1 MNSQVKNWLLVLLTA
16 LIFLGTLALYE
27 QWISAKA
34 ALLFIFIMVLLF
46 TIVLFTK
53 INNGLLTIIAICIS
67 LSLSSCTGMFNA
79 NTHIIC
85 PCVVNDIEKIN
96 GNNNPFNYSTPN
108 QRITIILLDNSDK
121 SISFYTTKSYQ
132 LGDTIK

>member
-67 LSLSSCTGMFNA
+67 LSLSSCTWKDY
-79 NTHIIC
+79 TEPSVLC
-85 PCVVNDIEKIN
+85 PCVVVGIVK
-96 GNNNPFNYSTPN
+96 
-108 QRITIILLDNSDK
+108 QKDNSDYNGKVLIK
-121 SISFYTTKSYQ
+121 SIVQKESYIEFSTLDSTYQ